1 MITDQA
7 SRGFT
12 LIELMVTLSVAAI
25 LMMVAVPSYR
35 EFIQSN
41 RMSTQV
47 NLLLSDLNAA
57 RSESVKRRVPVTL
70 CKSANQTSC
79 SSSGGYEQ
87 GWIIF
92 ADHDRD
98 GAVDNDDMILRTQD
112 ATGTDLTIRGKT
124 PIQNRISFF
133 DSGNVSTSGSII
145 FCDSRIQVFSTDRVK
160 ARAIIISQ
168 PGRFRTVTGSDAL
181 VTSCGTE

>member
-1 MITDQA
+1 MKSQ
-7 SRGFT
+7 SGFT
-12 LIELMVTLSVAAI
+12 LIELMITLTVAGV
-25 LMMVAVPSYR
+25 LMMVAAPSYR
-35 EFIQSN
+35 ELIQSN
-41 RMSTQV
+41 RMSTQA

-57 RSESVKRRVPVTL
+57 RSEAVKRRIPVTL
-70 CKSANQTSC
+70 CKSTTQSACAT
-79 SSSGGYEQ
+79 SGGYEQ

-98 GAVDNDDMILRTQD
+98 GAVDDDDMILRTQD

-168 PGRFRTVTGSDAL
+168 PGRFRTVTGSDTL
-181 VTSCGTE
+181 VTSCGT

>member
-1 MITDQA
+1 MKL

-12 LIELMVTLSVAAI
+12 LIELMVTLAVVSI
-25 LMMVAVPSYR
+25 LLTIAVPSYR
-35 EFIQSN
+35 ELIQSN
-41 RMSTQV
+41 RMSTQA

-57 RSESVKRRVPVTL
+57 RSEAVKRRIPVTL
-70 CKSANQTSC
+70 CKSSTQSACAT
-79 SSSGGYEQ
+79 SGGYEQ

-92 ADHDRD
+92 TDHNRD
-98 GAVDNDDMILRTQD
+98 GGVDAGEMILRTQ
-112 ATGTDLTIRGKT
+112 GTSGSDLTIRGKS

-145 FCDSRIQVFSTDRVK
+145 FCDSRIKVFNTDRAK

-181 VTSCGTE
+181 VTSCGTQ